1 MISVFSLAGNVWLA
15 FLGAT
20 AFGAAAAFALSS
32 GMGALQSRLEGN
44 TRVLA
49 FASFHVVIRLAL
61 GIAAVAAGLAGDLLS
76 DVKWPY
82 VGTLEPSRV
91 VLLCSGLLVLA
102 VSPLV
107 REHAEAPETTPEAA
121 A

>member
-1 MISVFSLAGNVWLA
+1 MFSLASTVWLA

-20 AFGAAAAFALSS
+20 AFGAVAAVALAS

-44 TRVLA
+44 SRVLA
-49 FASFHVVIRLAL
+49 FAAFHVVIRLAL
-61 GIAAVAAGLAGDLLS
+61 GVAAVASGLAGDLLS
-76 DVKWPY
+76 DVKWPW

-102 VSPLV
+102 VSALV
-107 REHAEAPETTPEAA
+107 REHAVAPERTPEAA